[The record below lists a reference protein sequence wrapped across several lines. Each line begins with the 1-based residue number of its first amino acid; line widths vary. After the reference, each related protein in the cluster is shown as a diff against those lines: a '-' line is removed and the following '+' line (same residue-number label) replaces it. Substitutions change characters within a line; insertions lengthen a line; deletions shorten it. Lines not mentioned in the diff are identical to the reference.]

1 MESPSVN
8 SLLKRLRKR
17 CFTSSLIALLARV
30 EIASVDWSKA
40 LAVWRKISTK
50 SASSISPS
58 KRSLL

>member
-30 EIASVDWSKA
+30 AITSVDWSKA

-50 SASSISPS
+50 SASNISRS